1 MTKLLLAA
9 GVVAVALTATPSEAR
24 RHYSNVVQCTK
35 WRHGV
40 CVQSRRLTRHQAR
53 RAYRLG
59 HVFGANYGYTAYSAL
74 PRTYVTRY
82 HLVPRYRY
90 VYQNGY
96 IYVVDPTTY
105 AITRILNAF

>member
-1 MTKLLLAA
+1 MIKVILAA
-9 GVVAVALTATPSEAR
+9 GVAAVAFTAIPAEA

-35 WRHGV
+35 WRHGM
-40 CVQSRRLTRHQAR
+40 CVQSRRLTRHQA
-53 RAYRLG
+53 YRMG
-59 HVFGANYGYTAYSAL
+59 YRFGPDYEYTAYNAL

-82 HLVPRYRY
+82 HLGPRYRY

-105 AITRILNAF
+105 AITRILNA